1 MKMKCLLVDDEP
13 PALDVLRNYIEAT
26 PSLEITGECHHGM
39 EAFEFMQHHEVD
51 LVFLDIQMPKLLGT
65 DLIKAL
71 PHPPKVIFTT
81 AHREYAADGF
91 DLNAVDY
98 LLKPFSLDRFL
109 KAVHKA
115 QQAEHKQAIA
125 NTNSVQ
131 NENERFLYFR
141 ADRKMVK
148 VMVDDIQYVESLK
161 DYVKIITPLQT
172 VITKQTIKAVEEMLP
187 GDDFIRVHRS
197 FIVAVN
203 KINSYTPHAVFIQKE
218 EIPIGPLYRNEV
230 TKSLSGKE

>member
-13 PALDVLRNYIEAT
+13 PALDVLRKYIETT
-26 PSLEITGECHHGM
+26 PSLEVMGECHHGM
-39 EAFEFMQHHEVD
+39 DAFEFIQRNKID
-51 LVFLDIQMPKLLGT
+51 LIFLDIQMPKLLGT

-115 QQAEHKQAIA
+115 QQGDIGVELKTEILPQ
-125 NTNSVQ
+125 SD
-131 NENERFLYFR
+131 RFLYFR

-148 VMVDDIQYVESLK
+148 VMVGDILYVESLK
-161 DYVKIITPLQT
+161 DYVKIITRSQT
-172 VITKQTIKAVEEMLP
+172 VITKQTITAVEEMLP
-187 GDDFIRVHRS
+187 VDHFLRIHRS
-197 FIVAVN
+197 FIVAMD
-203 KINSYTPHAVFIQKE
+203 KINSYSSQSVFIQKE
-218 EIPIGPLYRNEV
+218 EIPVGPLYRNEV
-230 TKSLSGKE
+230 IKQLAVKK